1 MGHAILALPLSAY
14 GFGSTMAGRYGLAQG
29 RKAAA
34 LHEGRAVQDA
44 DTADDG
50 ATFGDQT
57 PRRNPLRPLRAITP
71 YVTRYRT
78 QLLLAATALLTATFA
93 TLMLPIAIRRM
104 IDYGFGD
111 GDPSLI
117 DGYFYSLLAVVAVLA
132 VASASRYYFVTWL
145 GERVVS
151 DLRRDVFFHLT
162 RLSPGFFDTARSGEV
177 LSRLTADTTQIKAAV
192 GSSMSIALRNMLLG
206 IGAVAMM
213 IVTSPRLS
221 TFVLVAIPLIV
232 LPLIW
237 FGRAVRRRSRH
248 AQDTLADAT
257 AFAGEQ
263 IGAVRTLQAF
273 TAEPVVR
280 SRFAEA
286 VDTAFRAARAS
297 TAARSV
303 LTAIA
308 LFLVFSSVVVVL
320 WVGARDVFAG
330 TMSAGTLSQ
339 FLLYSVFAAG
349 ALGEVS
355 QVWAEVQQASGAAE
369 RLIEILEEE
378 PAVVVPAKP
387 ARFPDAARGSVT
399 LRDVVFHYPAR
410 PDEPVLQGLD
420 LDISPGEKVALV
432 GPSGAGK
439 STIFQMLQRF
449 YDPQSGEILID
460 EVNIREADPLDVR
473 GLMALVPQ
481 DTVIFADTVAE
492 NIRYGIPEADR
503 AAIERAAKLARAD
516 GFIGQMAQGYDT
528 EIGERGV
535 TLSGGQRQRIA
546 IARAIL
552 RDAPILLL
560 DEATSSLDAE
570 SEQLV
575 TQALTELMEG
585 RTTLV
590 IAHRLATILHC
601 DRIVVIDQGRIVEQG
616 THDELTGAGG
626 LYARLARL
634 QFSAGL
640 SGQEAGISDAA
651 E

>member
-1 MGHAILALPLSAY
+1 MLALPFSAC
-14 GFGSTMAGRYGLAQG
+14 GSGSVMAGRYGLAQG
-29 RKAAA
+29 REAAT
-34 LHEGRAVQDA
+34 LHKTEAS
-44 DTADDG
+44 
-50 ATFGDQT
+50 DQKT
-57 PRRNPLRPLRAITP
+57 RDRNPLRPLRVIVP
-71 YVTRYRT
+71 YIGRYR
-78 QLLLAATALLTATFA
+78 LHLALAVIALLTATSA
-93 TLMLPIAIRRM
+93 TLVLPIAVRRM

-111 GDPSLI
+111 GDPALI
-117 DGYFYSLLAVVAVLA
+117 DGYFYSLLVVVLVLA

-151 DLRRDVFFHLT
+151 DLRRDVFSHLT
-162 RLSPGFFDTARSGEV
+162 LLSPGFFDTARSGEV
-177 LSRLTADTTQIKAAV
+177 LSRLTADTTQIKAVV

-232 LPLIW
+232 LPLIS
-237 FGRAVRRRSRH
+237 FGRVVRRRSRH
-248 AQDTLADAT
+248 AQDTLADAS

-263 IGAVRTLQAF
+263 ISSVRTLQAF

-280 SRFAEA
+280 NRFADA
-286 VDTAFRAARAS
+286 VDTAFHAARAS
-297 TAARSV
+297 TASRSI
-303 LTAIA
+303 LTAVA

-369 RLIEILEEE
+369 RLVEILEEE
-378 PAVVVPAKP
+378 PAVVAPANP
-387 ARFPDAARGSVT
+387 ARFPDKPRGAVC
-399 LRDVVFHYPAR
+399 LRNVVFSYPAR

-420 LDISPGEKVALV
+420 LEIRPGEKVAIV
-432 GPSGAGK
+432 GPSGVGK
-439 STIFQMLQRF
+439 STIFQLLQRF
-449 YDPQSGEILID
+449 YDPASGDILID
-460 EVNIREADPLDVR
+460 GVNVRDADPVEVR
-473 GLMALVPQ
+473 GQMALVPQ

-492 NIRYGIPEADR
+492 NIRYGVPGADR
-503 AAIERAAKLARAD
+503 RSIDHAATLARAD
-516 GFIGQMAQGYDT
+516 GFISQMSDGYDT
-528 EIGERGV
+528 LIGERGV

-552 RDAPILLL
+552 RDSPILLL
-560 DEATSSLDAE
+560 DEATSALDSE

-575 TQALTELMEG
+575 TQALSELMQG

-601 DRIVVIDQGRIVEQG
+601 DRIVVIDDGQVVEQG
-616 THDELTGAGG
+616 THDELIAAGG

-634 QFSAGL
+634 QFGMGL
-640 SGQEAGISDAA
+640 QEAAMDRQGISDAA

>member
-1 MGHAILALPLSAY
+1 
-14 GFGSTMAGRYGLAQG
+14 MAGRYGLSQG
-29 RKAAA
+29 RKATGLHDADAAAHDGADADAEAKESRRAA
-34 LHEGRAVQDA
+34 LK
-44 DTADDG
+44 
-50 ATFGDQT
+50 
-57 PRRNPLRPLRAITP
+57 PLRRIAP
-71 YVTRYRT
+71 YVGRYKAHFG
-78 QLLLAATALLTATFA
+78 LAALALVTATCA
-93 TLMLPIAIRRM
+93 TLMLPVAIRRM
-104 IDYGFGD
+104 IDHGFGG
-111 GDPSLI
+111 GDPTLI
-117 DGYFYSLLAVVAVLA
+117 DGYFYSLLAVVLVLA

-151 DLRRDVFFHLT
+151 DLRREVFAHLT
-162 RLSPGFFDTARSGEV
+162 QLSPGFFDTARSGEV

-206 IGAVAMM
+206 VGAVAMM

-221 TFVLVAIPLIV
+221 MFVLVAIPLIV

-280 SRFAEA
+280 NRFAEA
-286 VDTAFRAARAS
+286 VEIAFNAARAS
-297 TAARSV
+297 TAARSI

-330 TMSAGTLSQ
+330 TMTAGTLSQ

-369 RLIEILEEE
+369 RLVELLDEE
-378 PAVVVPAKP
+378 PAVAPPATPLPFSAHPKGHVAFKDVGFSYP
-387 ARFPDAARGSVT
+387 SRPNEAVLDGLT
-399 LRDVVFHYPAR
+399 L
-410 PDEPVLQGLD
+410 E
-420 LDISPGEKVALV
+420 IKPGEKVALV

-439 STIFQMLQRF
+439 STIFQLLQRF
-449 YDPQSGEILID
+449 YDPTSGHIEIDGVRIG
-460 EVNIREADPLDVR
+460 EADPSDVR

-481 DTVIFADTVAE
+481 DTVIFADTATE
-492 NIRYGIPEADR
+492 NIRYGLPGASIDDVT
-503 AAIERAAKLARAD
+503 RAAKLARAD
-516 GFIGQMAQGYDT
+516 QFITQMADGYDT
-528 EIGERGV
+528 VIGERGV

-560 DEATSSLDAE
+560 DEATSALDAE

-575 TQALTELMEG
+575 TQALSELMQG

-601 DRIVVIDQGRIVEQG
+601 DRIVVVDNGRIVEQG
-616 THDELTGAGG
+616 THEALSAAGG

-634 QFSAGL
+634 QFNAGL
-640 SGQEAGISDAA
+640 MSARDPDDAEAEPEAMSGAA

>member
-1 MGHAILALPLSAY
+1 
-14 GFGSTMAGRYGLAQG
+14 MAGRYGLSQG
-29 RKAAA
+29 RKATGLREVDAEAETEAQATESRRAA
-34 LHEGRAVQDA
+34 LK
-44 DTADDG
+44 
-50 ATFGDQT
+50 
-57 PRRNPLRPLRAITP
+57 PLRRIAP
-71 YVTRYRT
+71 YVGRYKVHFG
-78 QLLLAATALLTATFA
+78 LAALALLTATFA
-93 TLMLPIAIRRM
+93 TLMLPVAIRRM
-104 IDYGFGD
+104 IDNGFGG
-111 GDPSLI
+111 GDPTLI
-117 DGYFYSLLAVVAVLA
+117 DGYFYSLLAVVFVLA

-151 DLRRDVFFHLT
+151 DLRREVFAHLT
-162 RLSPGFFDTARSGEV
+162 QLSPGFFDTVRSGEV

-237 FGRAVRRRSRH
+237 FGRAVRQRSRH

-280 SRFAEA
+280 NRFAEA
-286 VDTAFRAARAS
+286 VEIAFNAARAS
-297 TAARSV
+297 TAARSI

-330 TMSAGTLSQ
+330 TMTAGTLSQ

-369 RLIEILEEE
+369 RLVELLDEE
-378 PAVVVPAKP
+378 PAVAPPVTPVPFP
-387 ARFPDAARGSVT
+387 ANPKGSVSFK
-399 LRDVVFHYPAR
+399 DVRFSYPSR
-410 PDEPVLQGLD
+410 PDEDVLRGLD
-420 LDISPGEKVALV
+420 LDIKPGEKVALV

-439 STIFQMLQRF
+439 STIFQLLQRF
-449 YDPQSGEILID
+449 YDPGAGTIEIEGVPI
-460 EVNIREADPLDVR
+460 NKADPSEIR
-473 GLMALVPQ
+473 AQMALVPQ
-481 DTVIFADTVAE
+481 DTIIFADTAAE
-492 NIRYGIPEADR
+492 NIRYGVPGADMDDVK
-503 AAIERAAKLARAD
+503 RAAKLARAD
-516 GFIGQMAQGYDT
+516 QFITQMSDGYDT
-528 EIGERGV
+528 VIGERGV

-560 DEATSSLDAE
+560 DEATSALDAE

-575 TQALTELMEG
+575 TQALSELMQG

-601 DRIVVIDQGRIVEQG
+601 DRIVVVDDGHVVEQG
-616 THDELTGAGG
+616 THDALSAAGG

-634 QFSAGL
+634 QFNAGAL
-640 SGQEAGISDAA
+640 SGAA